1 MKVGYIMKKMDKAT
15 VIFSIICAG
24 FLITF
29 LIMAYL
35 LWQSFRTELPRYVY
49 EAPATTMKIY
59 RETAIRK
66 QGDKPTIAM
75 LDLWQSLSVKTI
87 GVPIEVIFGNRK
99 EQTLHPQL
107 RSFPGEINTALPE
120 IYKGKVKLVVW
131 LESLSD
137 VKYIIITH
145 EIGHWILKLRGFQP
159 FMVRGRENSDIEI
172 FLNSMAEHP
181 PLYALQRSIGHEP
194 QAEIDSRCLHNI
206 KLFSK
211 CKEAQQREVRI
222 RNALML
228 ADDIFNS
235 EENRQ
240 LLINVLTQRH
250 PNTLN
255 LLRKLI
261 ELESSYDLLV
271 PDQNLNFRE
280 QVIEVLELGQGW
292 NKRDE
297 VKNLSSLVKQATKQS
312 HQSKP

>member
-1 MKVGYIMKKMDKAT
+1 MKVGYIVKKMDKAT

-35 LWQSFRTELPRYVY
+35 SRYVY
-49 EAPATTMKIY
+49 EAPATTMKLY

-75 LDLWQSLSVKTI
+75 LDLWQSLSVQTI
-87 GVPIEVIFGNRK
+87 GVPIEVMVGNRK

-107 RSFPGEINTALPE
+107 RSYPGKINTELPE
-120 IYKGKVKLVVW
+120 IFKGKVRLIVW

-137 VKYIIITH
+137 IKYIIITH

-159 FMVRGRENSDIEI
+159 FMVRGRENSEIEI

-211 CKEAQQREVRI
+211 VKEAQQREVRI

-312 HQSKP
+312 QQSKP

>member
-1 MKVGYIMKKMDKAT
+1 ME
-15 VIFSIICAG
+15 F
-24 FLITF
+24 
-29 LIMAYL
+29 
-35 LWQSFRTELPRYVY
+35 
-49 EAPATTMKIY
+49 Y
-59 RETAIRK
+59 RETTIRK
-66 QGDKPTIAM
+66 GADKPTIAM
-75 LDLWQSLSVKTI
+75 LDLWQSLSEQTT
-87 GVPIEVIFGNRK
+87 GASIEVMFGNRK
-99 EQTLHPQL
+99 EHPQTSSFSGEL
-107 RSFPGEINTALPE
+107 NFSFPHIIER
-120 IYKGKVKLVVW
+120 KVVLVLW
-131 LESLSD
+131 LDSPSD
-137 VKYIIITH
+137 VKQIIVTH
-145 EIGHWILKLRGFQP
+145 EIGHCILKLRGFKGFRRRCQKHS
-159 FMVRGRENSDIEI
+159 NIEVM
-172 FLNSMAEHP
+172 LNSMAHHP
-181 PLYALQRSIGHEP
+181 PLYVLQRSIGHEP

-211 CKEAQQREVRI
+211 SKEAQQREVRI

-297 VKNLSSLVKQATKQS
+297 VKQLSSLVKQATKQS
-312 HQSKP
+312 QQSKP